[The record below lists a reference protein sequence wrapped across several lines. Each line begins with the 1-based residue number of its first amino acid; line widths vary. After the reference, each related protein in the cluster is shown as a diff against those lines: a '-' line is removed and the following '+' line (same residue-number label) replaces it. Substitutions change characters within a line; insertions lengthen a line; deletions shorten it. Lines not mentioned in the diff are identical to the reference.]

1 MTEQGHRHL
10 EPVRS
15 AAVEPNTRA
24 NEASFELHS
33 PEPAPGA
40 TPATAI
46 DISTLTEAISDVLA
60 GAFPR
65 IWVRGE
71 ISDFKR
77 YKKGGQW
84 YFSLRDSMSTI
95 SCVMWA
101 QDAQR
106 MPAAPDEGTAVLA
119 YCDLKV
125 YLKTGQ
131 IQMVVRRLKDVGDGM
146 WRKAFE
152 TTRKRLDADGLLDP
166 ARKRKLPL
174 FPRCIAVVTSA
185 DGAVLHD
192 IVTVVRKRCPSVN
205 LVLIPATVQGDEAPR
220 SLCRA
225 LTRLRKWGEADLV
238 IFGRGGGS
246 REDLWAFNDER
257 VARALAACPVPT
269 IAAIGH
275 QVDVTICDLVADYR
289 APTPSAAAEAAVP
302 VLSDLQAQIAEYAQ
316 ALRRQVT
323 RVVSLGNE
331 RLTHVTHRLRMHT
344 ERAVERR
351 RLRVDAFARHLHALS
366 PLATL
371 GRGYA
376 AVFDE
381 KGASITDVSQ
391 LSPGDDVRVRMR
403 DGSFDARVNATTPGS
418 VP

>member
-1 MTEQGHRHL
+1 VSERGHQHHG
-10 EPVRS
+10 PVRS
-15 AAVEPNTRA
+15 AAGEPHARA
-24 NEASFELHS
+24 NEANFELRP
-33 PEPAPGA
+33 PEPAPGS

-46 DISTLTEAISDVLA
+46 DVSTLTEAISDVLA

-65 IWVRGE
+65 LWVRGE

-84 YFSLRDSMSTI
+84 YFSLRDGMSTI

-101 QDAQR
+101 QDTQR

-131 IQMVVRRLKDVGDGM
+131 IQMTVRRLKDVGDGI

-152 TTRKRLDADGLLDP
+152 ATRKRLEADGLLEP
-166 ARKRKLPL
+166 ARKRKLPH

-185 DGAVLHD
+185 DGAALHD
-192 IVTVVRKRCPSVN
+192 IETVVRKRCPSVE

-225 LTRLRKWGEADLV
+225 LTRLKKWGGADLV

-246 REDLWAFNDER
+246 REDLWAFNDEK
-257 VARALAACPVPT
+257 VARALAACSVPT

-302 VLSDLQAQIAEYAQ
+302 VLSDLQAEIADYAN

-323 RVVSLGNE
+323 RIVSLGNE
-331 RLTHVTHRLRMHT
+331 RLTNVTHRLRMHS

-351 RLRVDAFARHLHALS
+351 RMRVDAFARQLHALS

-376 AVFDE
+376 AVFDAQ
-381 KGASITDVSQ
+381 GAAVS
-391 LSPGDDVRVRMR
+391 DVRRLSAGDHVNVRMR
-403 DGSFDARVNATTPGS
+403 DGSFTAQVDATTPGS
-418 VP
+418 SS